1 MGKKTIFLFLF
12 FILSLGLVSSV
23 EISIKDSVKLQ
34 ENFVI
39 KVSGA
44 FVKPLSEK
52 NIMFYR
58 INSLGA
64 EVKTSLGFYDLEKI
78 QGDYYF
84 YLEIP
89 ENKEPGQYIISL
101 ENIEYKIG
109 NNVYDKEI
117 KKNFSIENNKVPF
130 SVYPPFKVLE
140 ETEDDYEIEILNLMQ
155 KTIEVG
161 LERNIKTIEELEEGE
176 NSGSGGFFD
185 SLFGLFSKKEE
196 VENET
201 ENTTVSAEIEFPEK
215 IILRSGE
222 AKKIKR
228 DSPKEEGFEKMD
240 LYYGDEVYGILIYNP
255 IDRKESSKE
264 DENKDEI
271 INETLNESSNTNY
284 TLKNQTQVNETIQ
297 NATEEKNQT
306 QVNETNPDGVK
317 SCIAAG
323 GKICKPNEEICKDAD
338 IKYTKGIRCCM
349 SECEKKIE
357 KNNNKLIGWGII
369 IAIAVFAAWFFKTR
383 YRKAVPGKIDLTEI
397 GNK

>member
-1 MGKKTIFLFLF
+1 MDKKTSFLFLF
-12 FILSLGLVSSV
+12 LILSLGLVSSV

-34 ENFVI
+34 ENFII
-39 KVSGA
+39 KVSGT
-44 FVKPLSEK
+44 FVKPLTEK

-89 ENKEPGQYIISL
+89 ENKEPGEYIISL

-109 NNVYDKEI
+109 NNIYDKEVE
-117 KKNFSIENNKVPF
+117 KNFSIESNKAPF
-130 SVYPPFKVLE
+130 SIYPPFKVLE
-140 ETEDDYEIEILNLMQ
+140 ETEDVYEIEILNLMS

-161 LERNIKTIEELEEGE
+161 LERNIKTTKELKEESSE
-176 NSGSGGFFD
+176 SGGFFD

-201 ENTTVSAEIEFPEK
+201 ENITILTEIEFPEK
-215 IILRSGE
+215 ITLKPGE
-222 AKKIKR
+222 AKKIR
-228 DSPKEEGFEKMD
+228 QNSPKKEGFEKID
-240 LYYGDEVYGILIYNP
+240 LYYEDEIYGILVYNP
-255 IDRKESSKE
+255 VDRKEFIID
-264 DENKDEI
+264 DEKKDDI
-271 INETLNESSNTNY
+271 
-284 TLKNQTQVNETIQ
+284 KNETIQ
-297 NATEEKNQT
+297 NQTGDSNYTLENKTVLNETIQNQTEEKNIT
-306 QVNETNPDGVK
+306 ETNKTNSDGVK
-317 SCIAAG
+317 SCLAAG

-338 IKYTKGIRCCM
+338 IKYTKGVRCCM

-369 IAIAVFAAWFFKTR
+369 IVIAGFAAWFFKTR
-383 YRKAVPGKIDLTEI
+383 YRKAIPEKIDLTKI